1 MTLILSGLPMSG
13 KTTIGKLLAE
23 KLQLPFL
30 DTDRLIEESYVAM
43 TGMNC
48 SCRQIFFEKGE
59 PFFRDLEKEQI
70 KALQGDHARVIALG
84 GGVLIDPDNVRTLQ
98 SIGRIFYLKDPCGC
112 NLEKNVKKWN
122 ASLFRSP

>member
-30 DTDRLIEESYVAM
+30 DTDRLIEQSYAAM
-43 TGMNC
+43 TGMKC
-48 SCRQIFFEKGE
+48 SCRQIHSEKGE
-59 PFFRDLEKEQI
+59 VFFRAFEKEQI

-84 GGVLIDPDNVRTLQ
+84 GGVLNRP
-98 SIGRIFYLKDPCGC
+98 G
-112 NLEKNVKKWN
+112 
-122 ASLFRSP
+122 